1 MVLLQRLEQSFR
13 GSEVGYTS
21 IHRDTGTY
29 NNRTQLVSIA
39 RERRPSPGLTAD
51 NCYASRLKDGLDD
64 PFHVADWI
72 WGGNNHTVT
81 KSSELSPCNKT
92 TDGTA
97 FATGEHDKGFTF
109 TETVNDTNPLF
120 YYCGTPGH
128 WYVGLTRTM
137 V

>member
-64 PFHVADWI
+64 PFHVADWV
-72 WGGNNHTVT
+72 WGGNKERWRWRQRRGRLQREESRH
-81 KSSELSPCNKT
+81 
-92 TDGTA
+92 
-97 FATGEHDKGFTF
+97 
-109 TETVNDTNPLF
+109 
-120 YYCGTPGH
+120 
-128 WYVGLTRTM
+128 R
-137 V
+137 